1 MVGYTSAKAQIFSV
15 DFLIACSIFLVA
27 VTILFIYW
35 SYTSLQ
41 IEETRRINDMID
53 KLYLASQV
61 WFKEGTPTHWSAENI
76 VELGLQNDDEFN
88 QTKLSLLNNSIG
100 YQKTLSL
107 LGLNYNLYYRIYN
120 EANATLFNFGFY
132 PSNSKNVMVTKRVGI
147 LDGSIAIVE
156 VVLWV

>member
-1 MVGYTSAKAQIFSV
+1 MVRYMSAKAQVFSV

-41 IEETRRINDMID
+41 IEETRRTNDMID

-61 WFKEGTPTHWSAENI
+61 WFKEGTPIYWSAENV
-76 VELGLQNDDEFN
+76 VELGLQNNNEFN
-88 QTKLSLLNNSIG
+88 QTKLSVLNNSIG

-107 LGLNYNLYYRIYN
+107 LGLNYHLYYRVYS
-120 EANATLFNFGFY
+120 ETNATLFNFGFY
-132 PSNSKNVMVTKRVGI
+132 PSNSENVMVAKRVGI
-147 LDGSIAIVE
+147 LNGSIAIVE
-156 VVLWV
+156 VVLWI